1 MIDLTEFPEEF
12 IADYL
17 NASNLP
23 VMSDR
28 YYTIDTILE
37 PTIRRSSYVLADESG
52 RSTVIGDERGL
63 HLKKRRKQLTIP
75 STLKPSHKAISLG
88 SNFTGSY
95 KKTV

>member
-37 PTIRRSSYVLADESG
+37 PNIRRSSYVLADESG
-52 RSTVIGDERGL
+52 RSTVIGGWKGL
-63 HLKKRRKQLTIP
+63 AFEKKEKTTNHP
-75 STLKPSHKAISLG
+75 VGTKAKPQGHKPRIQFYWFL
-88 SNFTGSY
+88 
-95 KKTV
+95 